1 MGSLRSKRFA
11 VYSRN
16 HDGRVQDPA
25 GRRGNCDARRPQLT
39 PDNQPAEPF
48 RIADNVYYV
57 GSSDIGSYLI
67 TTPEGHVIIDG
78 GYPETAPMIEA
89 HVAQLGFK
97 IADVKIVAYEVLNAL
112 DCHIFL
118 DAHAGYYG
126 GREKAATMREHPDGP
141 DTFVD
146 PEGYKT
152 FIKRAEQRFLDQLA
166 SEKRH

>member
-1 MGSLRSKRFA
+1 
-11 VYSRN
+11 
-16 HDGRVQDPA
+16 
-25 GRRGNCDARRPQLT
+25 
-39 PDNQPAEPF
+39 
-48 RIADNVYYV
+48 
-57 GSSDIGSYLI
+57 
-67 TTPEGHVIIDG
+67 
-78 GYPETAPMIEA
+78 MIEA

-141 DTFVD
+141 NTFVD
-146 PEGYKT
+146 PEGYKR

>member
-1 MGSLRSKRFA
+1 MVAFKILLA
-11 VYSRN
+11 AAATATL
-16 HDGRVQDPA
+16 A
-25 GRRGNCDARRPQLT
+25 GQTLT
-39 PDNQPAEPF
+39 PDNQRAEPF
-48 RIADNVYYV
+48 RVPDNVYYV

-166 SEKRH
+166 SQKRH

>member
-1 MGSLRSKRFA
+1 M
-11 VYSRN
+11 
-16 HDGRVQDPA
+16 
-25 GRRGNCDARRPQLT
+25 
-39 PDNQPAEPF
+39 
-48 RIADNVYYV
+48 YYV

-89 HVAQLGFK
+89 HVAQLEFK
-97 IADVKIVAYEVLNAL
+97 IADVKTVAYEVLNAL

-118 DAHAGYYG
+118 GAHAGYYG

-141 DTFVD
+141 NTFVD
-146 PEGYKT
+146 PEGYKR